1 MRNQLKAI
9 TVAAL
14 LATAGQASANFDIG
28 AGIMVAPGATFTIGS
43 IYENP
48 VFAPGDL
55 LSGVGQITQIIGPN
69 GPTYNYAGA
78 GTPELTFH
86 FYNYVLAPGST
97 ATNAMFTGGQ
107 TDMYVQAAGNFNPW
121 NKGGNNGVFEPGLQ
135 PIDLANATDGTLI
148 LNLVGHPYFLSGL
161 TLDSHGTFL
170 LGGNA
175 QGTGTGLMD
184 VVGGTMASHFDTN
197 SQPEGAD
204 FTFNGGFDSTLRNLH
219 DWALAGAGNL
229 QGQAVPEPAS
239 VALVGLGL
247 LGLAGSRM
255 RRK

>member
-1 MRNQLKAI
+1 MKNQLKAI
-9 TVAAL
+9 AAAAL
-14 LATAGQASANFDIG
+14 LATASQASANFSIG
-28 AGIMVAPGATFTIGS
+28 AGIMVAPGATFTIGT
-43 IYENP
+43 IYENIVDPLNP
-48 VFAPGDL
+48 V

-78 GTPELTFH
+78 GTPELTFR
-86 FYNYVLAPGST
+86 FYNYILDPSST
-97 ATNAMFTGGQ
+97 ATDANFIGGQ
-107 TDMYVQAAGNFNPW
+107 IDMYVQAAGNFNPW
-121 NKGGNNGVFEPGLQ
+121 VKGGNNGAFEPWLQ
-135 PIDLANATDGTLI
+135 PTDIANATDGTLI
-148 LNLVGHPYFLSGL
+148 LSLSGHPYFANGF
-161 TLDSHGTFL
+161 TLISHGTNL

-184 VVGGTMASHFDTN
+184 VAGGSMASHFDTN

-204 FTFNGGFDSTLRNLH
+204 FTFNGGFDTTLRNFH
-219 DWALAGAGNL
+219 DWALGGAGNL

-239 VALVGLGL
+239 VALIGLGL